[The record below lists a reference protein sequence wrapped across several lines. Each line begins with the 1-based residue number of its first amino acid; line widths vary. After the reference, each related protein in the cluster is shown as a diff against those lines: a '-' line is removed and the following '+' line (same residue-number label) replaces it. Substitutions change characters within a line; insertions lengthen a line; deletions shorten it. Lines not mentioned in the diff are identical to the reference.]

1 MNKITKKHS
10 VGKSCSSFTVHGNDC
25 KRPAVKDSDFCYFHK
40 NQEEDSEIKGKIND
54 IYMCPNSCEEL
65 NYWHRYGKPCYT
77 CSECNGV
84 LLNEKHDFKD
94 LILKLPKSDDLS
106 LTQLG
111 CPTCSSSDYSDSN
124 SYPFSV
130 FVYRWLH
137 VTRTKYIDFKKL
149 KESNICFCNTCE
161 SIWIPE
167 FRKVSA
173 EYWPSRRLLSVENQN
188 HLLERKKEK
197 KSQAIDKQ
205 NEQKREEERILNIK
219 KSRNCIFID
228 SKGKQCLRP
237 RISGEVH
244 CFAHR
249 NLVKDEEQEIVEKPA
264 FGSKLWFTENIHIA
278 ALILWLGIVFTFD
291 LNTHLL
297 DILGDSETTI
307 NEPIGALAA
316 SILFF
321 IWPLFVNYKKLIE
334 KI

>member
-1 MNKITKKHS
+1 MIKN
-10 VGKSCSSFTVHGNDC
+10 CSGVTVHGKDC

-40 NQEEDSEIKGKIND
+40 KQEKDTGILGKIND

-94 LILKLPKSDDLS
+94 LILKLPRSDDLS
-106 LTQLG
+106 LAQLG
-111 CPTCSSSDYSDSN
+111 CPTCSSSDYSDRN
-124 SYPFSV
+124 SYSFSV
-130 FVYRWLH
+130 FVYRWLE
-137 VTRTKYIDFKKL
+137 VKKRGMRTVGRINQETD
-149 KESNICFCNTCE
+149 ICFCNNCE
-161 SIWIPE
+161 SIWIPN
-167 FRKVSA
+167 FRTTGA
-173 EYWPSRRLLSVENQN
+173 DYWPSKELLSTE
-188 HLLERKKEK
+188 
-197 KSQAIDKQ
+197 KQ
-205 NEQKREEERILNIK
+205 NYLLAEKELKDMYVSPIDETKADLQQREKEEEKILNDYG
-219 KSRNCIFID
+219 RNCIFID

-249 NLVKDEEQEIVEKPA
+249 NLVKDEGQEIVEKPA
-264 FGSKLWFTENIHIA
+264 FGSKLWFTENIHFA
-278 ALILWLGIVFTFD
+278 VLILWLGIVFTFD

-297 DILGDSETTI
+297 DSLGDGF
-307 NEPIGALAA
+307 NREPIGAAA
-316 SILFF
+316 FYLVFF

>member
-84 LLNEKHDFKD
+84 LLNEKHNFKD
-94 LILKLPKSDDLS
+94 LILKLPKSDNLS

-124 SYPFSV
+124 SYPLSV
-130 FVYRWLH
+130 FVYRWLD

-149 KESNICFCNTCE
+149 KESNIYFCNTCE
-161 SIWIPE
+161 SIWIPK
-167 FRKVSA
+167 FRTVSA
-173 EYWPSRRLLSVENQN
+173 EYWPSEKLLSVENQN
-188 HLLERKKEK
+188 HLLERKEK
-197 KSQAIDKQ
+197 KSQAKDKQ
-205 NEQKREEERILNIK
+205 NEQRRIIEDERMIK

-228 SKGKQCLRP
+228 SKGKPCLRP
-237 RISGEVH
+237 KISGGNH
-244 CFAHR
+244 CFLHK
-249 NLVKDEEQEIVEKPA
+249 NVVKDEEQEIVEKPA
-264 FGSKLWFTENIHIA
+264 FGSKLWFTGNMPLA

-291 LNTHLL
+291 LNTRLI
-297 DILGDSETTI
+297 DFVGSDSSY
-307 NEPIGALAA
+307 NSGPIGVAA
-316 SILFF
+316 IYAIFF

>member
-1 MNKITKKHS
+1 MINH
-10 VGKSCSSFTVHGNDC
+10 CSGVTVHGNDC
-25 KRPAVKDSDFCYFHK
+25 KRPAVKDSEFCYLHK

-94 LILKLPKSDDLS
+94 LILKLPRSDDLS
-106 LTQLG
+106 LAQLG
-111 CPTCSSSDYSDSN
+111 CPTCSSSDYSDRN
-124 SYPFSV
+124 SYSFSV
-130 FVYRWLH
+130 FVYRWLE
-137 VTRTKYIDFKKL
+137 VKKRGMRTVGRINQETD
-149 KESNICFCNTCE
+149 ICFCNNCE
-161 SIWIPE
+161 SIWIPN
-167 FRKVSA
+167 FRTTGA
-173 EYWPSRRLLSVENQN
+173 DYWPSKELLSTE
-188 HLLERKKEK
+188 
-197 KSQAIDKQ
+197 KQ
-205 NEQKREEERILNIK
+205 NYLLAEKELEDIYVSPIEEIKADLQQREKEEEKILNDYGEK
-219 KSRNCIFID
+219 CIFID

-249 NLVKDEEQEIVEKPA
+249 NLVKDEGQEIVEKPA
-264 FGSKLWFTENIHIA
+264 FGSKLWFTENIHFA
-278 ALILWLGIVFTFD
+278 VLILWLGIVFTFD

-297 DILGDSETTI
+297 DSLGDGF
-307 NEPIGALAA
+307 NREPIGAAA
-316 SILFF
+316 FYLVFF

>member
-1 MNKITKKHS
+1 M
-10 VGKSCSSFTVHGNDC
+10 GKNCSGVTVHGNDC
-25 KRPAVKDSDFCYFHK
+25 KRPAVKDSEFCYLHK

-94 LILKLPKSDDLS
+94 LILKLPRSDDLS
-106 LTQLG
+106 LAQLG
-111 CPTCSSSDYSDSN
+111 CPTCSSSDYSDRN
-124 SYPFSV
+124 SYSFSV
-130 FVYRWLH
+130 FVYRWLE
-137 VTRTKYIDFKKL
+137 VKKRGMRTVGRINQETD
-149 KESNICFCNTCE
+149 ICFCNNCE
-161 SIWIPE
+161 SIWIPN
-167 FRKVSA
+167 FRTTGA
-173 EYWPSRRLLSVENQN
+173 DYWPSKELLSTE
-188 HLLERKKEK
+188 
-197 KSQAIDKQ
+197 KQ
-205 NEQKREEERILNIK
+205 NYLLAEKELEDMYVSPIEEIKADLQQREKEEEKILNDYGEK
-219 KSRNCIFID
+219 CIFID

-249 NLVKDEEQEIVEKPA
+249 NLVKDEGQEIVEKPA
-264 FGSKLWFTENIHIA
+264 FGSKLWFTENIHFA
-278 ALILWLGIVFTFD
+278 VLILWLGIVFTFD

-297 DILGDSETTI
+297 DSLGDGF
-307 NEPIGALAA
+307 NREPIGAAA
-316 SILFF
+316 FYLVFF

>member
-1 MNKITKKHS
+1 MIKN
-10 VGKSCSSFTVHGNDC
+10 CSGVTVHGKDC

-40 NQEEDSEIKGKIND
+40 KQEKDTGILGKIND

-94 LILKLPKSDDLS
+94 LILKLPRSDDLS
-106 LTQLG
+106 LAQLG

-124 SYPFSV
+124 SYPLSV
-130 FVYRWLH
+130 FVYRWLE
-137 VTRTKYIDFKKL
+137 VEKRGMRTRGL
-149 KESNICFCNTCE
+149 RNQESDICFCNNCE
-161 SIWIPE
+161 SIWIPN
-167 FRKVSA
+167 FRTTGA
-173 EYWPSRRLLSVENQN
+173 DYWPSKELLSTE
-188 HLLERKKEK
+188 
-197 KSQAIDKQ
+197 KQ
-205 NEQKREEERILNIK
+205 NYLLAEKELKDMYVSPIDETKADLQQREKEEEKILNDYG
-219 KSRNCIFID
+219 RNCIFID

-244 CFAHR
+244 CFVHR
-249 NLVKDEEQEIVEKPA
+249 NLVKDEGQEIIEKPA
-264 FGSKLWFTENIHIA
+264 FGSKLWFTENIHFA
-278 ALILWLGIVFTFD
+278 VLILWLGIVFTFD

-297 DILGDSETTI
+297 DSLGDGF
-307 NEPIGALAA
+307 NREPIGAAA
-316 SILFF
+316 FYLVFF

>member
-1 MNKITKKHS
+1 M
-10 VGKSCSSFTVHGNDC
+10 GKNCSGVTSHGNDC
-25 KRPAVKDSDFCYFHK
+25 KRPVVKDSDFCYFHK
-40 NQEEDSEIKGKIND
+40 NQEEDTEILGKIND

-130 FVYRWLH
+130 FVYRWLE
-137 VTRTKYIDFKKL
+137 VKRRFEMRFEEL
-149 KESNICFCNTCE
+149 RESNICFCNTCE
-161 SIWIPE
+161 SIWIPK
-167 FRKVSA
+167 FRSA
-173 EYWPSRRLLSVENQN
+173 PLECWPSEKLLSVENQN
-188 HLLERKKEK
+188 LLLEKKNREDMFDSPVDEIK
-197 KSQAIDKQ
+197 ADLQQ
-205 NEQKREEERILNIK
+205 REEEEEKILNDYG
-219 KSRNCIFID
+219 RNCIFID

-249 NLVKDEEQEIVEKPA
+249 NLVKDEEQEIVEKPV
-264 FGSKLWFTENIHIA
+264 FGSKLWFTENIPFA

-316 SILFF
+316 YILFF
-321 IWPLFVNYKKLIE
+321 MWPLFVNYKKLIE